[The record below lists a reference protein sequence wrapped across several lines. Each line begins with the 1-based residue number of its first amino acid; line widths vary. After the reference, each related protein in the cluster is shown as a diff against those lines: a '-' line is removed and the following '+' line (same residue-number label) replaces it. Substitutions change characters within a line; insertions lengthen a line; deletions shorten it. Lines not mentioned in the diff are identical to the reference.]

1 MKTNKVRSWPGIVAA
16 FVVFAAV
23 VGYFSESPDF
33 RLREPDQALLKLSIS
48 HQGELRYECRERSAE
63 EIEDLPPNMRR
74 PLDCPRERWPLQ
86 VTLRMDD
93 RTLFDIAIPP
103 TGLAK
108 DGTAYTY
115 RRLPV
120 PAGKHN
126 FSLSVQDSQAP
137 GIEPDSRTETLELM
151 PGQVLVMEYVGGD
164 FRLTHPDW
172 TSDGI

>member
-1 MKTNKVRSWPGIVAA
+1 MKTNKIRSWPGIIATFA
-16 FVVFAAV
+16 VFAAA

-33 RLREPDQALLKLSIS
+33 RLREPEQALLKLSIS

-86 VTLRMDD
+86 VSLHMDEM
-93 RTLFDIAIPP
+93 TLFDAGIPP

-108 DGTAYTY
+108 DGTAYAY
-115 RRLPV
+115 RRLPI
-120 PAGKHN
+120 PAGEHTLT
-126 FSLSVQDSQAP
+126 LSVLDSQAP
-137 GIEPDSRTETLELM
+137 GAEPDRRTETLELT

-164 FRLTHPDW
+164 FSLTHPGE
-172 TSDGI
+172 TTDGI